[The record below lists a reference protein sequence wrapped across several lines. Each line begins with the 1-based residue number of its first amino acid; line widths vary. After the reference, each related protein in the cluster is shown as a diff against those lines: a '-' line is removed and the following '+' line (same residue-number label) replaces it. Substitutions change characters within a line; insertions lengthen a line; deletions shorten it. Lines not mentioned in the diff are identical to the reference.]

1 MGLDNGI
8 DFKILDKEKFGE
20 IPAWIKRE
28 EWEEKYGFDYEM
40 LYWRKCWNVRQ
51 EILIYLGSSD
61 DEYEWVLDLNDLQ
74 NIFKILKGM
83 YKQGLWTADYECGMT
98 IWSWDDIRY
107 TYPRNLKYAK
117 RVAKWLATKPKDSYE
132 IKFYDSY

>member
-61 DEYEWVLDLNDLQ
+61 DEYEWVLDLNDL
-74 NIFKILKGM
+74 NCN
-83 YKQGLWTADYECGMT
+83 Y
-98 IWSWDDIRY
+98 DINNEKCRSCARKSFRGR
-107 TYPRNLKYAK
+107 TGNKK
-117 RVAKWLATKPKDSYE
+117 
-132 IKFYDSY
+132 